1 MKAPAAI
8 MGDYTD
14 LVFRKTRKVAI
25 ISIEIP
31 IEQSAAFV
39 AAFGTPSQSTGVP
52 VAIARIDPNAAREAP
67 KPPYGVSPKLH
78 AEVSERER
86 RKWDQLRPAQQ
97 AAMRCKEKAFQKFV
111 ETDNDDDAAYTV
123 RDFCGVKSRSD
134 ILEGTAAAR
143 KWADL
148 DREYQ
153 AWLRV

>member
-1 MKAPAAI
+1 MTAPAAV

-14 LVFRKTRKVAI
+14 LVFRKTRKVAV

-52 VAIARIDPNAAREAP
+52 VAIARIDPNAASEAP
-67 KPPYGVSPKLH
+67 KPV
-78 AEVSERER
+78 AEPSERER

-97 AAMRCKEKAFQKFV
+97 AAMRCREKAFQKFV
-111 ETDNDDDAAYTV
+111 ETDNDEDAAYTV

>member
-1 MKAPAAI
+1 MTDKAVFCA
-8 MGDYTD
+8 DYVD

-25 ISIEIP
+25 ISLEIP

-52 VAIARIDPNAAREAP
+52 VAIARIDPKAASDPP
-67 KPPYGVSPKLH
+67 KPA
-78 AEVSERER
+78 AEPSERER
-86 RKWDQLRPAQQ
+86 RKWSQLRPAQQ
-97 AAMRCKEKAFQKFV
+97 AAMRCNEAAFQKFITGKV
-111 ETDNDDDAAYTV
+111 ANGGNVGYTV
-123 RDFCGVKSRSD
+123 EDAVRIACGVSSRAD
-134 ILEGTAAAR
+134 ILDGSSAAR